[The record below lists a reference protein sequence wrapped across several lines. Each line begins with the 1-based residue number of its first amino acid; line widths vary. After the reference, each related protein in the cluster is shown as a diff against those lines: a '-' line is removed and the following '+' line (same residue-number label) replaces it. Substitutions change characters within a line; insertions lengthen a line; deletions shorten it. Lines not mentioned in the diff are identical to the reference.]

1 MSQFATENLGTFDAK
16 YKEGFFLSWLE
27 GNEKN
32 AEDSQCFSLRLLDR
46 MLIIAESQELDKT
59 GGES

>member
-1 MSQFATENLGTFDAK
+1 MSQFATENLHTFDAK
-16 YKEGFFLSWLE
+16 YKKGFFLSWLG

-32 AEDSQCFSLRLLDR
+32 SEDSQCFSLRLLDR
-46 MLIIAESQELDKT
+46 MLNIAESQELDKT